1 MNKIGLKIDYSEE
14 VVEKLNAYLSSLQI
28 SYMNVRGY
36 HWNIEGEQFFTL
48 HSKFEEVYNTLN
60 EMADEVAER
69 ILILGG
75 KPLHSFSEYLK
86 ISEINEQTNVSS
98 PEESVTNLLK
108 ETQKLLAT
116 EREILSFASENGDE
130 GTVGMLS
137 GYISEQEKM
146 TWMLNAQLKK

>member
-1 MNKIGLKIDYSEE
+1 MNKIGFNMDYSEE
-14 VVEKLNAYLSSLQI
+14 VVGKLNAYLSSLQI
-28 SYMNVRGY
+28 AYMNVRGY
-36 HWNIEGEQFFTL
+36 HWNIEGKQFFTL
-48 HSKFEEVYNTLN
+48 HSKFEEVYNSLN

-98 PEESVTNLLK
+98 SEESINSLLND
-108 ETQKLLAT
+108 TQKLLNI

-130 GTVGMLS
+130 GTVGLLS
-137 GYISEQEKM
+137 EYIGEQEKM
-146 TWMLNAQLKK
+146 TWMLNAQLK